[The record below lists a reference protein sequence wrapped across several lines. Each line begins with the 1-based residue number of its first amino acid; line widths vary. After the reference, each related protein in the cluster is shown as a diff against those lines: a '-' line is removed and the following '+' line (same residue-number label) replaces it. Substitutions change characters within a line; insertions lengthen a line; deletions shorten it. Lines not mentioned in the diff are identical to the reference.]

1 MNGLLFIINTA
12 GRLELHTEEEL
23 PSIVVERC
31 ANYLKTGKILSGTYE
46 IKATGEK
53 KFTSTVD
60 FILKKD
66 NLVTLDGKSPD
77 KSFSLEDVQYRN
89 AEWMIGCTLNRNS
102 GLEKTLYHFTRLLH
116 LDERK
121 SESNR
126 IFHRLFSNQSSGCC

>member
-66 NLVTLDGKSPD
+66 NLVTLDGKSSQEIFD
-77 KSFSLEDVQYRN
+77 GKWHFVAN
-89 AEWMIGCTLNRNS
+89 K
-102 GLEKTLYHFTRLLH
+102 LEKTYEIELPENAELDLRLRTTRTWLRPAPMPLH
-116 LDERK
+116 DAAIWLEI
-121 SESNR
+121 SPTP
-126 IFHRLFSNQSSGCC
+126 